1 MPGVGPV
8 AGIGLRSIHL
18 TEIERDRPTA
28 GFLEVHAE
36 NYLTGSGAAA
46 VLERLRAHYDL
57 SVHAVGLSLGSAEGI
72 DRRHLARVATLIGR
86 LQPAYVSEHLS
97 WGVTGGR
104 YYNDLL
110 PLPYT
115 EEALEVVA
123 RNVDC
128 VQQAFGRPIS
138 IENPSCYLAFAHSTM
153 SEPEF
158 LAELVRRTGCGLLLD
173 ANNIHV
179 TAHNL
184 RLDPMAWLGGLPG
197 KAIAQYHLAG
207 HAVNDADGEP
217 ILIDDHGS
225 RVSDP
230 VWRLFGEIVRRFG
243 ARPTL
248 IEWDTDVPPL
258 SILLDEAALARSVLT
273 RQGSESDDARAA

>member
-46 VLERLRAHYDL
+46 ALGRLRAHYDL

-72 DRRHLARVATLIGR
+72 DLRHLARVAALIGR

-128 VQQAFGRPIS
+128 VQQAFGRSIS

-184 RLDPMAWLGGLPG
+184 RLDPMAWLSGLPG
-197 KAIAQYHLAG
+197 EAITQYHLAG
-207 HAVNDADGEP
+207 HAVNDADGES

-230 VWRLFGEIVRRFG
+230 VWQLFGEVVRRFG

-258 SILLDEAALARSVLT
+258 SILLDEAALARSVLA
-273 RQGSESDDARAA
+273 RQGYESGDARAA